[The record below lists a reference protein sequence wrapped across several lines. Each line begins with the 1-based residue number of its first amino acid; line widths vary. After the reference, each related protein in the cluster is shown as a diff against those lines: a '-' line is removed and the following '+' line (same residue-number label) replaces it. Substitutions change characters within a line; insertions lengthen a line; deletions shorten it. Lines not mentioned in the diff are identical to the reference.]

1 MKDGLILAA
10 ICGTG
15 RIFPITA
22 WLVAKWHQLFIA
34 LYRSHTHKSA
44 LLLPS

>member
-10 ICGTG
+10 TCGTG

-22 WLVAKWHQLFIA
+22 WLVAKWHPLFTG
-34 LYRSHTHKSA
+34 LDRSRTHKSA